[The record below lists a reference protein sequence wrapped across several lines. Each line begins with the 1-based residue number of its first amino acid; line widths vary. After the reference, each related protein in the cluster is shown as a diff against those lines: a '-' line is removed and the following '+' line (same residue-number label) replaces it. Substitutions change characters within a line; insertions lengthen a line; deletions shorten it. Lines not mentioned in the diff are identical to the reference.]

1 MAINDV
7 LSAFAQ
13 KLGLQSTR
21 IEDLQKM
28 KDRLND
34 DLRRNQD
41 QLEDLKTRVAEVDA
55 QLKAKK
61 AEYDAASMGVQ
72 RIIKSEFALLFRQQ
86 NQVLETLDSISARI
100 IRDNDLLHKVDLLI
114 ESLKNPAEPE
124 TPDEIADDLSDVL
137 DEIKDENKSMERLN
151 RVTFSKTDQVSDELI
166 ASISTEATP
175 ASVKREAVDELDRMI
190 SEIN

>member
-1 MAINDV
+1 MAINDA

-21 IEDLQKM
+21 IEDLQKI

-34 DLRRNQD
+34 ELRKNQD

-61 AEYDAASMGVQ
+61 AEYDTASMGVQ
-72 RIIKSEFALLFRQQ
+72 RILKSEFALLFRQQ
-86 NQVLETLDSISARI
+86 NQVLEKLDSISARI
-100 IRDNDLLHKVDLLI
+100 MAKNDLLHKTDLLI
-114 ESLKNPAEPE
+114 ESLKNPATPE
-124 TPDEIADDLSDVL
+124 DIDEIADDLTDVL
-137 DEIKDENKSMERLN
+137 DDIKDENKSLERLN
-151 RVTFSKTDQVSDELI
+151 KVTFSKTDEVSDELI
-166 ASISTEATP
+166 ASISTDATP
-175 ASVKREAVDELDRMI
+175 VSFKRETTDELDRMI